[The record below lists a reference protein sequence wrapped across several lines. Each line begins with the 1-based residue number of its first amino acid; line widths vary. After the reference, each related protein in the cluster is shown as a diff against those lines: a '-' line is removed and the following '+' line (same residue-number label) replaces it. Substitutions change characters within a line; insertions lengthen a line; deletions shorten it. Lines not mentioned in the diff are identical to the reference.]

1 MTMKLKKAGI
11 VPPNEKNDDLIEDI
25 ITESRQGI
33 EMASIYNNIV
43 SEMMNAFSSI
53 ISNKLSNI
61 MKLLTLITIVLTIP
75 LLFSSIYGMN
85 IPLPIQNS
93 PYAFEILMVISLIIS
108 AIITLFFKK
117 KDWF

>member
-1 MTMKLKKAGI
+1 
-11 VPPNEKNDDLIEDI
+11 
-25 ITESRQGI
+25 I

-61 MKLLTLITIVLTIP
+61 MKLLMLITIVLTIP
-75 LLFSSIYGMN
+75 LLVSSVYGMN
-85 IPLPIQNS
+85 IKLPMQDSEN
-93 PYAFEILMVISLIIS
+93 AFTILLLIAMVIAGIV
-108 AIITLFFKK
+108 ALFFKK